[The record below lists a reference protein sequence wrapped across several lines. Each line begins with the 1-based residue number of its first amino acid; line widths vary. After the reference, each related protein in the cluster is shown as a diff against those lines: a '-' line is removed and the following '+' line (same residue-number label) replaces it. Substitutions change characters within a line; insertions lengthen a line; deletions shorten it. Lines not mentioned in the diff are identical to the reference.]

1 MDKKVLCF
9 KWFVRVGIFIMF
21 FVGAPKYFPN
31 TPLQEVNAQS
41 TSESLEIWTDGTWN
55 FCVVNEQQKQ
65 VEINGIVKGQESQC
79 IDSNGCL
86 TIPSSIKKGLFQE
99 YTVVGIGVRIRT
111 NEDGTKDYFNAF
123 ALMDNFTSVR
133 IPEGVEYIGAQAF
146 YGCAVKSVI
155 LPESLHSI
163 KEAAFW
169 QCEQLKNIQLPENL
183 ETLGE
188 SCFRESGLISVV
200 IPNKV
205 KVIPKNAF
213 RSCTALK
220 SIVLPEKLE
229 ELGMGA
235 LPENQGL
242 VITIP
247 EKLTD
252 IGQLHLIDLS
262 GVIFNV
268 VAGGDVAIYLTE
280 NNITY
285 NTYPSSEK
293 KPDEEEKKTEA
304 PTEEEKK
311 TEAPAEKPTEEEK
324 KTEAAT
330 EKPTEEKIK
339 KGKTYTAGSLNYK
352 VLSDKQVSFA
362 GSKKKT
368 VKTLTIPATVRINN
382 KTFKVVQIEKG
393 ACKGWKKL
401 QSVTVGKNVSTI
413 KDEAFMNCKAL
424 KTIVFGTETKTIG
437 KKVLKG
443 DKKLTKVQF
452 KGKKLKKIGKGT
464 FAGVSFKKIKF
475 VVPKSKNS
483 KYKKQYAKLIKKAK

>member
-111 NEDGTKDYFNAF
+111 NEDGTEDYFNAF

-133 IPEGVEYIGAQAF
+133 IPEGVKYIGAQAF
-146 YGCAVKSVI
+146 YGCTVESVT
-155 LPESLHSI
+155 LPESLRSI
-163 KEAAFW
+163 GEAAFG
-169 QCEQLKNIQLPENL
+169 QCKQLKNIELSKNL

-205 KVIPKNAF
+205 KVIPNNAF
-213 RSCTALK
+213 RGCTSLK

-229 ELGMGA
+229 ELGTKS

-242 VITIP
+242 EITIP

-293 KPDEEEKKTEA
+293 KPD
-304 PTEEEKK
+304 EEKK

-362 GSKKKT
+362 GPKKKT
-368 VKTLTIPATVRINN
+368 IKTLKIPATVRINN

-393 ACKGWKKL
+393 ACKGLKKL